1 MPDREYNTVEDE
13 ICEGCSKRIWMA
25 VGYVCEVYEF
35 PRKTYG
41 YRMGKCAINGRK
53 NKQSANA
60 TASRVR
66 VGQQKNKRSGK

>member
-1 MPDREYNTVEDE
+1 MPNREYNTVEDE
-13 ICEGCSKRIWMA
+13 ICEGCPKRIWMA
-25 VGYVCEVYEF
+25 VGYVCETYEF

-53 NKQSANA
+53 AASNKP
-60 TASRVR
+60 ASRVR